1 MRLINVNIA
10 NYVPIGILIICIIT
24 GLIIC
29 AKLKLDEKKK
39 IKENTMNIDSNNLL
53 YITPRQIKKFYYDW
67 QIEML
72 DNNIVKVIG
81 MFDPNDIRY
90 FKLLKA

>member
-1 MRLINVNIA
+1 
-10 NYVPIGILIICIIT
+10 
-24 GLIIC
+24 
-29 AKLKLDEKKK
+29 
-39 IKENTMNIDSNNLL
+39 MNIDSNNLL

-90 FKLLKA
+90 FKLLKGWGKPD

>member
-1 MRLINVNIA
+1 
-10 NYVPIGILIICIIT
+10 
-24 GLIIC
+24 
-29 AKLKLDEKKK
+29 
-39 IKENTMNIDSNNLL
+39 MNIDSNNLL

-67 QIEML
+67 QVEML